1 VLLSILF
8 QVLYLIVYVYLLVL
22 LARFVLGAVL
32 QYGRRWQPSRR
43 ASAGMESVWSVTDPP
58 LNALRRVIPPL
69 RIGTVSIDLASLV
82 LLVILFVLMRF
93 VLGPLIN
100 SSTTW

>member
-1 VLLSILF
+1 MLSILF
-8 QVLYLIVYVYLLVL
+8 QVLYLLLYFFLLVL

-32 QYGRRWQPSRR
+32 AYGRRWQPGRG
-43 ASAGMESVWSVTDPP
+43 ASAGLEVVWSVTDPP
-58 LNALRRVIPPL
+58 LRALRRVIPPL

-93 VLGPLIN
+93 VLEPAIFR
-100 SSTTW
+100 TA